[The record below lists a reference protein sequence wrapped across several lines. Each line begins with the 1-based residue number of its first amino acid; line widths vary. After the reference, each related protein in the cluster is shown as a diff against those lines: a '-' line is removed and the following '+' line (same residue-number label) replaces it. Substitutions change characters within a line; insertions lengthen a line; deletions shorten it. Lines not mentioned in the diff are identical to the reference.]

1 MPFKTCLLVVFT
13 SFILL
18 GCSGLNKKGS
28 SSVPNQ
34 VTLLLNQRLLLQ
46 QGLADY
52 SQAFPILSSI
62 RTCTLQDKSRPFCGF
77 AYSDYQRQYI
87 MVEVCSTRKGSADRP
102 GEGLY
107 FITPDKQ
114 VSYYPWYSPQFN
126 KSACQTKKGTSTE
139 EAKYILK
146 LAGNRVDRLI
156 YLFKTNNKEA
166 FIQLNVSEKQLTIVQ

>member
-1 MPFKTCLLVVFT
+1 MPLKTCLLAVFT

-18 GCSGLNKKGS
+18 GCSGLHKKGS
-28 SSVPNQ
+28 SSAPDQ

-52 SQAFPILSSI
+52 SQTFPILSSI
-62 RTCTLQDKSRPFCGF
+62 STCTLQDKSRPFCGF
-77 AYSDYQRQYI
+77 AYSDYQQQYI
-87 MVEVCSTRKGSADRP
+87 MIEICSTRKGTADRP

-107 FITPDKQ
+107 FITPNKGI
-114 VSYYPWYSPQFN
+114 SYYPWYSPQFN

-146 LAGNRVDRLI
+146 FAGSNVDRLI
-156 YLFKTNNKEA
+156 YLFRTSNKEA
-166 FIQLNVSEKQLTIVQ
+166 FIQLRVGEQKLNIVQ